1 VIARNS
7 VLFPLLAFVLL
18 TALVAV
24 AMYRRRVAEMV
35 TRRIHPQQVAT
46 AAQMA
51 ARLEDTAAADNFRNL
66 FETPLLF
73 VAAVLTIYAASL
85 TSPPYVVLAW
95 LYVAARVVHSV
106 IHCTYNK
113 VMHRLYVFVASLVVL
128 WAMWGLIAWD
138 LVVAGRG

>member
-1 VIARNS
+1 MIARNAI
-7 VLFPLLAFVLL
+7 LFPLLAYVLL
-18 TALVAV
+18 TALVAFV
-24 AMYRRRVAEMV
+24 LYRRRVAEMV

-85 TSPPYVVLAW
+85 TSLPYVVLAW
-95 LYVAARVVHSV
+95 LYVAARVVHSL

-113 VMHRLYVFVASLVVL
+113 VMHRLYAFMASLVVL
-128 WAMWGLIAWD
+128 WAMWGLIAWNV
-138 LVVAGRG
+138 VVAGRG

>member
-1 VIARNS
+1 MIARNS
-7 VLFPLLAFVLL
+7 VLFPLLAYVLL

-24 AMYRRRVAEMV
+24 VMYRRRVAEMV

-46 AAQMA
+46 AAHMA

-66 FETPLLF
+66 FETPILF
-73 VAAVLTIYAASL
+73 VAAVLIIYAASL
-85 TSPPYVVLAW
+85 TSLPYVVLAW
-95 LYVAARVVHSV
+95 LYFAVRVVHSV

-113 VMHRLYVFVASLVVL
+113 VIHRQFAFVASLFVL

-138 LVVAGRG
+138 LIVTGRG